1 MTYILKQFKLYRY
14 RCFELVMVIRI
25 LLAMVV
31 IKILLVMV
39 LNILFMVVRLTIV
52 VKDFKLIA

>member
-25 LLAMVV
+25 LLAMV

>member
-25 LLAMVV
+25 LLAMV

-39 LNILFMVVRLTIV
+39 LNILFMVIRLTIV